1 MNDIKIRPA
10 SVNDAP
16 VIAQAFVM
24 AVGEETVVRYCG
36 ADYLK
41 ALEAV
46 ASAEDTQYSYRN
58 ALIAEL
64 DGVPA
69 GAAVGYDGALLES
82 LRAATLSVIRK
93 FNPSVYVADDETQAG
108 EFYIDSISVFPQFRG
123 NGIGKRLLMAMT
135 GKGLALGSG
144 KVGLMVDFENSQ
156 ASSLYS
162 GCGYQLTGEKLFFG
176 HKMHHMQ
183 CTHLQAED
191 KILYTGLNYPQV
203 QEFCGDK
210 ILAPYI
216 CMGFSMLSLIVPDG
230 FLTVNEGD
238 TICRDGLGNFWVEQ

>member
-10 SVNDAP
+10 AVNDAP
-16 VIAQAFVM
+16 VIAQAV
-24 AVGEETVVRYCG
+24 AIAIGEETVVKYCG
-36 ADYLK
+36 AEYLK

-46 ASAEDTQYSYRN
+46 ASAEGTQYSYRN
-58 ALIAEL
+58 VLVAEV
-64 DGVPA
+64 DGIVA
-69 GAAVGYDGALLES
+69 GAVVGYDGALLET
-82 LRAATLSVIRK
+82 LRSGTLSILK
-93 FNPSVYVADDETQAG
+93 EFNPSVYVADDETQSG
-108 EFYIDSISVFPQFRG
+108 EFYIDSISVLPQFRG
-123 NGIGKRLLMAMT
+123 CGIGKRLLMAIV
-135 GKGLALGSG
+135 GKGLVLGCS
-144 KVGLMVDFENSQ
+144 KVGLMVDFENSE

-162 GCGYQLTGEKLFFG
+162 RCGFQTVGEKFFFG
-176 HKMHHMQ
+176 HKMCHMQ

-238 TICRDGLGNFWVEQ
+238 TICRDGLGNFWVE

>member
-1 MNDIKIRPA
+1 MAEIKVRPA
-10 SVNDAP
+10 IVSDATI
-16 VIAQAFVM
+16 IAQAVAM
-24 AVGEETVVRYCG
+24 AIGDETVVKYCG

-41 ALEAV
+41 ALEAA

-58 ALIAEL
+58 ALVAEVDGIA
-64 DGVPA
+64 A
-69 GAAVGYDGALLES
+69 GAVVGYDGALLET
-82 LRAATLSVIRK
+82 LRAATLSVIK
-93 FNPSVYVADDETQAG
+93 EFNPSVSVADDETQAG
-108 EFYIDSISVFPQFRG
+108 EFYIDSISVLPKFRG
-123 NGIGKRLLMAMT
+123 RGIGKRLLMAMV
-135 GKGLALGSG
+135 GKGLVLGCG
-144 KVGLMVDFENSQ
+144 KVGLIVDFENSE

-162 GCGYQLTGEKLFFG
+162 RCGFQPVGEKLFFG
-176 HKMHHMQ
+176 HKMHHLQ

-238 TICRDGLGNFWVEQ
+238 TICRDGLGNFWVE

>member
-1 MNDIKIRPA
+1 MNGIKIRPA

-16 VIAQAFVM
+16 VIAQAVAM
-24 AVGEETVVRYCG
+24 AIGEEAVVKYCG
-36 ADYLK
+36 EDYLK
-41 ALEAV
+41 ALAAA

-69 GAAVGYDGALLES
+69 GAAVGYDGALLET

-93 FNPSVYVADDETQAG
+93 FNPSVSVADDETQAG
-108 EFYIDSISVFPQFRG
+108 EFYLDSISVFPQFRG

-144 KVGLMVDFENSQ
+144 KVGLMVDFENSE

-162 GCGYQLTGEKLFFG
+162 GCGYQPTGEKLFFG

-183 CTHLQAED
+183 CTHLFAEE
-191 KILYTGLNYPQV
+191 KILYTGLNYQQV
-203 QEFCGDK
+203 KEFCGDK

-216 CMGFSMLSLIVPDG
+216 CVGFSMLSLIVPDG

-238 TICRDGLGNFWVEQ
+238 TICRGGLGNFWVEQ

>member
-1 MNDIKIRPA
+1 MNEIKIRPA
-10 SVNDAP
+10 TVNDAP
-16 VIAQAFVM
+16 LIAQAVAM
-24 AVGEETVVRYCG
+24 AIGKETIVKYCG

-46 ASAEDTQYSYRN
+46 ASAEGTQYSYRN
-58 ALIAEL
+58 VLVAEI
-64 DGVPA
+64 DGEVA
-69 GAAVGYDGALLES
+69 GAVVGYDGALLEP
-82 LRAATLSVIRK
+82 LRAGTLSVLKK
-93 FNPSVYVADDETQAG
+93 FNPAVAVDVDETQAG
-108 EFYIDSISVFPQFRG
+108 EFYIDSIAVLPQFRG
-123 NGIGKRLLMAMT
+123 HGAGKRLLMAMT
-135 GKGLALGSG
+135 GKGLALGCG
-144 KVGLMVDFENSQ
+144 KVGLMVDFENSE

-162 GCGYQLTGEKLFFG
+162 GCGFQTVGEKLFFG
-176 HKMHHMQ
+176 HKMHHIQ
-183 CTHLQAED
+183 CTHLFAED

-238 TICRDGLGNFWVEQ
+238 TICRDGLGNFWVE